1 MSLLGRVGGLCA
13 RVPIGRPLVPRG
25 ERVARPSRRAG
36 VSVDSRPV
44 KTFLWM
50 LVFGALLVGGA
61 VLGLRYLNQSNGC
74 VKSPATGR
82 CAETQFSP

>member
-1 MSLLGRVGGLCA
+1 MWWV
-13 RVPIGRPLVPRG
+13 
-25 ERVARPSRRAG
+25 RPSRIAG
-36 VSVDSRPV
+36 ASLDSGSV
-44 KTFLWM
+44 KTFVWM

-61 VLGLRYLNQSNGC
+61 VVGLRYLNQSNGC